1 MRTKI
6 LVVEDSAT
14 DRLIIQRMLSDYNV
28 VIARDGIEA
37 VRQVKE
43 HGDID
48 LVILDL
54 KMPGM
59 DGFEVL
65 KELGPC

>member
-37 VRQVKE
+37 VRQVTE

-65 KELGPC
+65 KELG